1 MFEFPWDR
9 LAHTV
14 GKIDMR
20 LTSMIRDLERSIDIN
35 RERSMND
42 VFKQIETIDRK
53 VEDLDGKVLEAEKS
67 RHELIGLANGIAS
80 RIEQTDQVLKQTR
93 IAQREIKTQV
103 SRWDDKFEDFKSQ
116 VITVLEKNENTIH
129 QEIKTHYDRK
139 FVFLF
144 LSCVFGSAAA
154 VAIINILVFGLMPF

>member
-20 LTSMIRDLERSIDIN
+20 LTNMIRDLERRIDVN

-42 VFKQIETIDRK
+42 VSKRVETIDRK
-53 VEDLDGKVLEAEKS
+53 VELIDGKVLEAEDT
-67 RHELIGLANGIAS
+67 RRELIALVNGVAS
-80 RIEQTDQVLKQTR
+80 RVEQTDQVLKQTR
-93 IAQREIKTQV
+93 IAQRELKTTV
-103 SRWDDKFEDFKSQ
+103 SRWDDKFEDFKAQLVS
-116 VITVLEKNENTIH
+116 ILENKERGAI
-129 QEIKTHYDRK
+129 EDVKSLYDRK

-144 LSCVFGSAAA
+144 FACVLGSVAA
-154 VAIINILVFGLMPF
+154 VTIVNILILGMPAF